1 MRFLNPIK
9 LYKSN
14 YGSNFGWYIEYKG
27 QRVGELINVRHEDQ
41 FWHSYDIISLD
52 KETDK
57 ILFNPENW
65 DYSNFEFR
73 NKVLSLYAKNALCS
87 GESPDFTE
95 SRIFMRGLYVGPN
108 IVEESIILCF
118 EFIEFIIDEI
128 RNGLSA
134 LFGRN
139 R

>member
-14 YGSNFGWYIEYKG
+14 YGRNFGWYIEYKG

-41 FWHSYDIISLD
+41 FWHSYDLISLD

-95 SRIFMRGLYVGPN
+95 NRIFMRGLYVGPN

-118 EFIEFIIDEI
+118 EFIEFTVDEI
-128 RNGLSA
+128 RNGLSK
-134 LFGRN
+134 LIGRN